1 MKYNYLI
8 YILVILSILFS
19 DSIINLI
26 NNFTSNFFLK
36 NNNIEIKLLEEKN
49 KILISEYQNLL
60 DFKNNIKFE
69 YNYTICNIL
78 KDNYGF
84 GNYIINGDNYSI
96 GDEVI
101 NEKGLIGIISKI
113 NNKTAEVKK
122 IYNTNLIVKINNE
135 TGKIVSKDKNNNLI
149 VKEISNYNDV
159 SLNDLVYSINNTYI
173 GKIIKIKYD
182 ILDNYLTVKTIDIDN
197 IKYVAVISR

>member
-1 MKYNYLI
+1 MKNNYLI
-8 YILVILSILFS
+8 YLLVIISILFRNP
-19 DSIINLI
+19 ILNLI
-26 NNFTSNFFLK
+26 NNFNSNFFLK
-36 NNNIEIKLLEEKN
+36 DNNIEIKLLEEKN
-49 KILISEYQNLL
+49 QLLKSEYQNLL

-69 YNYTICNIL
+69 YNYTICNIM

-101 NEKGLIGIISKI
+101 NEKGLIGVISKI

-135 TGKIVSKDKNNNLI
+135 TGKIISKDKDNNLI
-149 VKEISNYNDV
+149 IKEISNYNDI
-159 SLNDLVYSINNTYI
+159 SLNDLVYSTNDTYI
-173 GKIIKIKYD
+173 GKVIKIKYD
-182 ILDNYLTVKTIDIDN
+182 VLDNYLTVKTINLDN

>member
-8 YILVILSILFS
+8 YLIVIISILFRNP
-19 DSIINLI
+19 IINLI
-26 NNFTSNFFLK
+26 NNFTNNFFLK
-36 NNNIEIKLLEEKN
+36 NNNIEIKVLEEKN
-49 KILISEYQNLL
+49 KILIEEYQNLL

-69 YNYTICNIL
+69 YNYTICNVM
-78 KDNYGF
+78 KNNYGF

-113 NNKTAEVKK
+113 NNKTSEVKK

-135 TGKIVSKDKNNNLI
+135 TGKIITKDKDNNLI
-149 VKEISNYNDV
+149 VKEISNYNDI
-159 SLNDLVYSINNTYI
+159 SLNDVVYSINNTYI

-182 ILDNYLTVKTIDIDN
+182 VLDNYLTVKTIDLDN